1 MTRPATGCVT
11 RWPEVLQR
19 GWTMASNNGTALT
32 LTNKERQTAMVEA
45 VKDQMEAITALM
57 RSAMVTGIDY
67 GVIPG
72 TGSKPT
78 LLKPGA
84 EKLCMLFKLSTKV
97 EKVVRD
103 FPGGHREYEIT
114 VTLARRDEDGEF
126 FGEGVGTCSTLESKY
141 RYRNG
146 QRMCPDCGKAAI
158 IKGKAEYGG
167 GWVCFKKKDG
177 CGAKFDDGDRAI
189 EEQQVGK
196 VDNPDIAD
204 AYNTVLKMAKKR
216 ALVDAVLTAT
226 AASQI
231 FTQDLEDMHGEPEH
245 HEEHAPP
252 TPPPPKPAPFKPVEP
267 TITEGQWL
275 ELQSLANETADSRMA
290 LKTVLAHFHVTRA
303 GQIPSKGFR
312 EACSMLARMRAPAP
326 NEDAD
331 VPQEEMADAPL

>member
-19 GWTMASNNGTALT
+19 GWTMANNNGTALT

-45 VKDQMEAITALM
+45 VKDQMATVHALM
-57 RSAMVTGIDY
+57 AGAMVKDEDY

-72 TGSKPT
+72 TKGKPT

-84 EKLCMLFKLSTKV
+84 EKLCVLFRLSTKI
-97 EKVVRD
+97 ETTMRD
-103 FPGGHREYEIT
+103 LGRGHREYET
-114 VTLARRDEDGEF
+114 KVTLARRDQEGDF
-126 FGEGVGTCSTLESKY
+126 FGEGIGIASTMESKY
-141 RYRNG
+141 RWRNA
-146 QRMCPDCGKAAI
+146 QRVCPDCGKAAI
-158 IKGKAEYGG
+158 IKGKEEYGG

-177 CGAKFDDGDRAI
+177 CGAKFHDGDQAI
-189 EEQQVGK
+189 EGQEAGK
-196 VDNPDIAD
+196 VENPDIAD
-204 AYNTVLKMAKKR
+204 VWNTVMKMSKKR
-216 ALVDAVLTAT
+216 AFIDAVLTAT
-226 AASQI
+226 GVSQI

-245 HEEHAPP
+245 HDEHAPP
-252 TPPPPKPAPFKPVEP
+252 APPPPKQAPSKPVEP

-331 VPQEEMADAPL
+331 VPQEEMADAPM